1 MIIITTRY
9 FSLKESTKNGLDC
22 LRNSAPEPGTEE
34 GGFVINLRMDS
45 NDWKTVLKILGD

>member
-1 MIIITTRY
+1 MLFRSRY
-9 FSLKESTKNGLDC
+9 FSLKESTENGLDC